1 MPYLHWETDRRRSRA
16 AEVIMRYGKPL
27 FQFADVVDK
36 KSKRVSI
43 SKMGRTTSDG
53 FREVITT
60 IVEPPRTQNQQQVG
74 SKKIIVKI
82 YSQKPLGKLLLLA
95 AKLYEELDS
104 YTDEKVIGHYLMGP
118 SPLHPRRTLDQSYYW
133 TLRDTRSR
141 DRDQVVY
148 RGTAPSHKLI
158 HHDCPNKFTR
168 RNEDEPPC
176 EQCQENSKKVAR
188 VVMVDQLWMWILDES
203 KCGTITNF
211 CPHSTILYPS
221 LRI

>member
-16 AEVIMRYGKPL
+16 AEVIMRYDKKQL

-36 KSKRVSI
+36 NSNPVSI
-43 SKMGRTTSDG
+43 STMERKTSDG
-53 FREVITT
+53 FSEEITT
-60 IVEPPRTQNQQQVG
+60 ILEPPNPQNQQQTG
-74 SKKIIVKI
+74 PKKIILKNHG
-82 YSQKPLGKLLLLA
+82 QKPLGELLMLA

-104 YTDEKVIGHYLMGP
+104 YTDEKIIGHYLMGR

-158 HHDCPNKFTR
+158 HHHCPDKFTER
-168 RNEDEPPC
+168 QRGEPGC
-176 EQCQENSKKVAR
+176 EQCQQNAKKVAR

-203 KCGTITNF
+203 K
-211 CPHSTILYPS
+211 
-221 LRI
+221 